1 MTHEDKGHYA
11 KKHPADS
18 KVKQGIAQA
27 VKQRA
32 SGREISCVA
41 AHKIAADLGVQPD
54 EVGLGIDLLEIRIVK
69 CQLGLYGFRPE
80 KRVVKPAEAVS
91 VTLEETITRSLIE
104 GRLSCTAAWDIA
116 ERLGMARMNVSSAC
130 EALEIKISS
139 CQLGAF

>member
-1 MTHEDKGHYA
+1 MTNEDKGHYA

-32 SGREISCVA
+32 SGREISCVS

>member
-1 MTHEDKGHYA
+1 MTNEDKGHYA